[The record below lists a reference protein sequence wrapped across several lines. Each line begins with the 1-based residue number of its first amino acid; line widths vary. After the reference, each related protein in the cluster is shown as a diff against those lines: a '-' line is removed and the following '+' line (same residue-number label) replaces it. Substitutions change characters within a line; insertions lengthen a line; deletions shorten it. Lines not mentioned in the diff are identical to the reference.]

1 MLRFFVFS
9 LCFLTTNC
17 MFSNNTFCSEYDQQD
32 DSATVNQSNDEED
45 ESVVLLSYNSDSKA
59 GKIIQTST
67 KCSEEGNENS
77 SEDEAI
83 QEEVKE
89 ISCDKVM
96 EKDFANMRIIQLA
109 NNIADDMGII
119 MKVSLNR

>member
-9 LCFLTTNC
+9 LCFFITNYI
-17 MFSNNTFCSEYDQQD
+17 FLHNTFCSEYDQQD
-32 DSATVNQSNDEED
+32 DSITIEQSIDDED
-45 ESVVLLSYNSDSKA
+45 ESVVLLSYSSDSKE
-59 GKIIQTST
+59 GKIIQTSV
-67 KCSEEGNENS
+67 KCSDKESKNAP
-77 SEDEAI
+77 EDEEI
-83 QEEVKE
+83 QEEFKE

>member
-1 MLRFFVFS
+1 MLRFLVFS
-9 LCFLTTNC
+9 LCFLITNY
-17 MFSNNTFCSEYDQQD
+17 MFSNTTFCSEYDKQD
-32 DSATVNQSNDEED
+32 NSTTIDQPNDDED
-45 ESVVLLSYNSDSKA
+45 EGVILLSYNSNSKA
-59 GKIIQTST
+59 GKIIQTSA
-67 KCSEEGNENS
+67 KCSDKGDKNS